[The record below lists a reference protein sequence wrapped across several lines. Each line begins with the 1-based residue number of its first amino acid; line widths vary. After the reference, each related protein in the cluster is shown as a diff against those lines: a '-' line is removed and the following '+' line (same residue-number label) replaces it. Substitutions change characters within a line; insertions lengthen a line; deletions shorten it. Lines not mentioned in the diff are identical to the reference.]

1 MKETETRERSGRQ
14 QETLARTVKMGYH
27 EDMNET
33 EAERGFILQAF
44 QERNAGRRLE
54 SAVYLSGVLESGGS
68 FAVVLTGRRPVLYLR
83 RSDLQAAEPIID
95 AHGAVPTDSRFTT
108 MDREPVNEVAAAHEG
123 ARAGLRSALHETG
136 IRTYEADLSPVR
148 RLLMELGVH
157 CAVSIEGE
165 WKPGRNVGRVYI
177 DPELRQA
184 EWNGSFRVLS
194 LDIETDIRT
203 GSVLAV
209 SLACDGCGPDGR
221 AIGLRHREVL
231 LFREDQT
238 ERLSE
243 RDGVTYRYVSSEETL
258 LAAFVSRVSELDPD
272 IMTGWNIDE
281 FDLPILERR
290 CRAYRIP
297 FLLGRSD
304 RESTFETEDRQD
316 ERGGRNRNGG
326 RRETTY
332 PVIGRQVLDG
342 LRLARIA
349 LKGMDDYRLETVAR
363 EVTGRTKLITDK
375 PGAGRAEEILRLYR
389 EDLDALGRYCLTDA
403 ELVLEILEK
412 KRLLDLTIRKSLL
425 IGLTP
430 EMVWRS
436 VASFEFLYIEEL
448 HRRGYVAPTRGVDQE
463 PLEAAPGGGIIT
475 PTPGVFENV
484 LVLDFKS
491 LYPSV
496 MRTFNID
503 PLSNRLAESGADAAG
518 AAGAEPITAP
528 NGTRFSR
535 EPGILPA
542 ILDRFTERR
551 DQAKL
556 ERDEVASY
564 AYKIVMNSFYGVL
577 GTEGC
582 RFATTKL
589 AGAITGFGRKI
600 LFWTRDYLESRGYRV
615 LYGDTDSVFVLSG
628 LDRTVPA
635 HEAIG
640 LGERLAAEINRALAE
655 SVRREY
661 GVESKLEI
669 EFDKF
674 FGKFFLPAVRTQG
687 ADRETRGRAK
697 GYAGLLLEADGR
709 ERLTITGMEAVRH
722 DWTELARE
730 FQRQLLDL
738 AFHDTPV
745 SRIMAY
751 IRETISQ
758 VKSGR
763 LDEKLVYRKS
773 LRKPVASYTKALP
786 PHVRAAGLLPPDER
800 QGTIE
805 YLQTADGPQPAG
817 NVTSRIYYDHY
828 VEKQLRPI
836 AFSLASALGIEL
848 GSAFG
853 SDNQL
858 ELF

>member
-1 MKETETRERSGRQ
+1 
-14 QETLARTVKMGYH
+14 MGYH
-27 EDMNET
+27 GGMNET
-33 EAERGFILQAF
+33 GTERGFILQAF
-44 QERNAGRRLE
+44 QERNGNRGLE

-68 FAVVLTGRRPVLYLR
+68 FAAVLTGRHPVLYLR
-83 RSDLQAAEPIID
+83 QSDLHAAEPVIRS
-95 AHGAVPTDSRFTT
+95 HRAVRNDSSFST
-108 MDREPVNEVAAAHEG
+108 MDREPVIEIAAAHEG
-123 ARAGLRSALHETG
+123 ARAGLRSALHEAG
-136 IRTYEADLSPVR
+136 IRTYEADVSPVR
-148 RLLMELGVH
+148 RLLMDLGVH
-157 CAVSIEGE
+157 GAVSIRGE
-165 WKPGRNVGRVYI
+165 WKSGKNVGRIYY
-177 DPELRQA
+177 DPELRHA
-184 EWNGSFRVLS
+184 EWNGSFRILS
-194 LDIETDIRT
+194 LDIETDIRA

-221 AIGLRHREVL
+221 ASGVRSREVL

-238 ERLSE
+238 ERTVD
-243 RDGVTYRYVSSEETL
+243 RDGVPYRYFTTEAAL
-258 LAAFVSRVSELDPD
+258 LSAFVSRVSALDPD
-272 IMTGWNIDE
+272 ILTGWNIDE
-281 FDLPILERR
+281 FDLPVLERR

-304 RESTFETEDRQD
+304 RESTFETRDPQD
-316 ERGGRNRNGG
+316 ERGGRNRDGG
-326 RRETTY
+326 RRDAAY

-349 LKGMDDYRLETVAR
+349 LKGMEDYRLETVAR

-375 PGAGRAEEILRLYR
+375 PGTGRAEEILRLYR
-389 EDLDALGRYCLTDA
+389 EDLSALGRYCLTDA
-403 ELVLEILEK
+403 ELVLDILEK
-412 KRLLDLTIRKSLL
+412 KRLLDLTIKKSLL

-430 EMVWRS
+430 DMVWRS
-436 VASFEFLYIEEL
+436 VASFEFLYMEEL
-448 HRRGYVAPTRGVDQE
+448 HRRGFVAPTRGVDQE

-475 PTPGVFENV
+475 PTAGIFENV

-496 MRTFNID
+496 MRSFNID
-503 PLSNRLAESGADAAG
+503 PLSNRVAESGAETADPAG
-518 AAGAEPITAP
+518 AGPIVAP

-535 EPGILPA
+535 VPGILPA
-542 ILDRFTERR
+542 LLDRFTARR
-551 DQAKL
+551 DQAKR

-600 LFWTRDYLESRGYRV
+600 LFWTRDFLESRGYRV

-628 LDRTVPA
+628 LERTVPA
-635 HEAIG
+635 REAIE
-640 LGERLAAEINRALAE
+640 LGERLTAEINRTLE
-655 SVRREY
+655 ETVRREY

-674 FGKFFLPAVRTQG
+674 FRKFFLPAVRTQG
-687 ADRETRGRAK
+687 ADREARGRAK
-697 GYAGLLLEADGR
+697 GYAGLLVEADGSQ
-709 ERLTITGMEAVRH
+709 RLTITGMEAVRH
-722 DWTELARE
+722 DWTDLARE
-730 FQRQLLDL
+730 FQRKLLDL

-745 SRIMAY
+745 SQIMAFV
-751 IRETISQ
+751 RETVRQ
-758 VKSGR
+758 VKDGR
-763 LDEKLVYRKS
+763 LDDRLVYRKS
-773 LRKPVASYTKALP
+773 LRKPVASYTKTLP
-786 PHVRAAGLLPPDER
+786 PHVRAAGLLPPGER
-800 QGTIE
+800 QGTVE

-817 NVTSRIYYDHY
+817 HITSPLDYAHY

-836 AFSLASALGIEL
+836 ALSLASGLGIEL
-848 GSAFG
+848 GPAFG